1 MNFRGEDENH
11 FKFWG
16 ESLYSTR
23 CLLYLF
29 YLLNVRYT
37 GVHVYYA
44 MLSTLLFL
52 TEVKAKYQ

>member
-1 MNFRGEDENH
+1 MNFRGEEENH

-23 CLLYLF
+23 CLLCLF

-37 GVHVYYA
+37 GVYYA